1 MKGKSLA
8 IIGTQYGDEGKGK
21 IVDFL
26 SEKADY
32 VVRYQGG
39 ANAGHTITVG
49 EKEVILHQ
57 IPSGIVRGKKC
68 IMGRGMVINPF
79 TLKEEIENLKNA
91 GYEVKDNLMIDSG
104 AHIVLP
110 KHIDYSKSE
119 SGTGKGIAPCYGD
132 KSRKKGLRFYDL
144 VNGIEDYDKFDLDAR
159 QNIETYQYFLDEHR
173 DLLDIVGE
181 TSFELYLSKENGK
194 NILFEGAQ
202 AIGLDIDLGQY
213 PESTSSNT
221 GVGGILTGSGVS
233 HKFLDRVVGIAK
245 AYVTR
250 VDKNGAGP
258 LVTQIDGE
266 IANYLRENGGEYG
279 ATTGRP
285 RRCGWF
291 DVPLVKHSI
300 RTNGID
306 NLVLTKLDVLSGLD
320 NLKIATYYENGSEIN
335 GYISDAPG
343 LRKLTP
349 HYETLPGWGEDISS
363 AKKMSELPN
372 NARNYINKL
381 EILLNVPIDVSVG
394 PERNQTIIKGDYWV

>member
-8 IIGTQYGDEGKGK
+8 VIGTQYGDEGKGK

-68 IMGRGMVINPF
+68 VMGRGMVINPV
-79 TLKEEIENLKNA
+79 TLKEEIEMLENSNFS
-91 GYEVKDNLMIDSG
+91 VKDNLIIDPG

-132 KSRKKGLRFYDL
+132 KSKKFGLRFYDL
-144 VNGIEDYDKFDLDAR
+144 INKIEDYDKFDLDAR
-159 QNIETYQYFLDEHR
+159 QNIETYQYFLDKHR
-173 DLLDIVGE
+173 DLSDFIRE
-181 TSFELYLSKENGK
+181 TSFELYLAKENGK

-202 AIGLDIDLGQY
+202 AIGLDIDMGQY

-221 GVGGILTGSGVS
+221 GVGGIIAGTGVS
-233 HKFLDRVVGIAK
+233 HKFLDKVVGIAK

-258 LVTQIDGE
+258 LVTQINGKIGD
-266 IANYLRENGGEYG
+266 YLRENGDEYG
-279 ATTGRP
+279 STTGRP

-300 RTNGID
+300 LTNGIE
-306 NLVLTKLDVLSGLD
+306 NLILTKLDVLGGLD
-320 NLKIATYYENGSEIN
+320 NLKIANYYENCSEIK
-335 GYISDAPG
+335 GYIADAPS

-349 HYETLPGWGEDISS
+349 HYENLSGWQEDISS
-363 AKKMSELPN
+363 CKKINELPK
-372 NARNYINKL
+372 NARKYVDRL
-381 EILLNVPIDVSVG
+381 EELLKIPIDISVG
-394 PERNQTIIKGDYWV
+394 PERNQTIIRRNYWV